1 MSKRLSILNQFVE
14 HNINGL
20 VVNDNE
26 IFFKTEHLINNINL
40 LSEMSKNSF
49 IKYQTLYK
57 NSPVENWEIILKN

>member
-49 IKYQTLYK
+49 TKYHTLYK